1 MNLKSF
7 KLSLNRKKTWDWMKS
22 KPCTVGFFGFMRS
35 VVVVEIYYLPY
46 GNRLTVY
53 ATQYTLA
60 YIYGS
65 SNGQH

>member
-1 MNLKSF
+1 
-7 KLSLNRKKTWDWMKS
+7 MKS